1 MKVAACILTF
11 NPVEFGR
18 LDMLKAARESLDEA
32 DEVYLVDNGSTDGFD
47 WPVSH
52 RNESGL
58 TTSGMGTN
66 LCARVLAATDADIC
80 VLSDD
85 DIFWRPGWRDTLE
98 QWWAGAPDHVWLT
111 GCHIEPVYPWNGE
124 PKPVMFGGV
133 RGLRRESTGAATWSF
148 RRSDFS
154 KIFPIPQQVQGWGD
168 VPACDRIDELG
179 GWVCQLDLADH
190 AGADASTWGNITA
203 TKYGEDIEPVRRLVR

>member
-18 LDMLKAARESLDEA
+18 LDMLKAARESLDGA